1 MIWML
6 LEALFKAV
14 EIIYAEHTSFK
25 FVLERSQAQWQW
37 IDEGERV
44 TGIAYVDGYCMQCGY
59 GWKILLSKRLN

>member
-1 MIWML
+1 ML

-25 FVLERSQAQWQW
+25 FVLERSQAH
-37 IDEGERV
+37 DSELKGGGRKKRGERV

-59 GWKILLSKRLN
+59 G